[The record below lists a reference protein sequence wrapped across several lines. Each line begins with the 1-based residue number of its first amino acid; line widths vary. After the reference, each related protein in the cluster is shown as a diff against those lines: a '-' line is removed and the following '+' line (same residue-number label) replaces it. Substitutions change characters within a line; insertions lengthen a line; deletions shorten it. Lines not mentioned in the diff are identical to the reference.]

1 MVYNIFFWGRQGLG
15 ESAACF
21 VLRTVRKT
29 SKKKKPE
36 HPKKKRNPKTVTS
49 IPLILKTINYYL
61 MIFNSKPPILE

>member
-1 MVYNIFFWGRQGLG
+1 MAYNIFFWGRQGLG

-29 SKKKKPE
+29 SEKNQK
-36 HPKKKRNPKTVTS
+36 HPKKKRNPKTIAS

-61 MIFNSKPPILE
+61 MIFNSKPPILD